1 MNRLVER
8 RNQAWYWQGTPTW
21 APITA
26 TTGPVCD
33 DCLLN
38 VHAAGGTTMRIPRAH
53 YRRRN
58 VHDTAAGPVVV
69 TTVLCDTHHQ
79 EWLHWTPGQLA
90 LSDGGA
96 A

>member
-1 MNRLVER
+1 LVDR
-8 RNQAWYWQGTPTW
+8 RNQASYWRGKITW
-21 APITA
+21 SRIRVQTA
-26 TTGPVCD
+26 PVCD

-69 TTVLCDTHHQ
+69 TTVLCVQHRQ
-79 EWLHWTPGQLA
+79 EWLDWTPGQMPMA
-90 LSDGGA
+90 FGGGGGA
-96 A
+96 